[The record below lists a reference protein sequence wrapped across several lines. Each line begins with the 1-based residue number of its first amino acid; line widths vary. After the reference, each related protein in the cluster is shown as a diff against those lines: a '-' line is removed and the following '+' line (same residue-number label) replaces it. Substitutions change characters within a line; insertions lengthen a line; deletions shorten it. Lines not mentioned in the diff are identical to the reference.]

1 MNKRQFLKELE
12 EELGYELPSTL
23 VRSNLDYYS
32 SYIDGERQKGRGED
46 EILSDLG
53 DPRLIARTIIDAAK
67 SGSDGIPNTPDD
79 RDFTDQIY
87 GGSRSFGQDGA
98 GYREEADSAYGRDS
112 RDGSFGDS
120 GSYGSGGSS
129 GDMPRH
135 HRNIDVYHNFGCL
148 GFLVT
153 MLVIMLIF
161 SFIGTA
167 LSVLLPIL
175 GPLII
180 VMIIIWI
187 FTNMRGDQ

>member
-87 GGSRSFGQDGA
+87 GGSRSFSQDGA
-98 GYREEADSAYGRDS
+98 GYREEADSSYDR
-112 RDGSFGDS
+112 DS
-120 GSYGSGGSS
+120 GSYGSGESR

-135 HRNIDVYHNFGCL
+135 HRNIYVYHNFGCL